1 MDWHGPV
8 YESIK
13 EAPYDQ
19 AAPVPYI
26 VDFSLTGV
34 LTIGWDRKMQK
45 VYDFEEANRKKVAV
59 REWVEK
65 TMYDRRKLDSVMLT
79 NRTSLRTE
87 EY

>member
-1 MDWHGPV
+1 
-8 YESIK
+8 
-13 EAPYDQ
+13 
-19 AAPVPYI
+19 
-26 VDFSLTGV
+26 
-34 LTIGWDRKMQK
+34 MQK

>member
-13 EAPYDQ
+13 EAPYDE

-34 LTIGWDRKMQK
+34 LTIGWDR
-45 VYDFEEANRKKVAV
+45 
-59 REWVEK
+59 
-65 TMYDRRKLDSVMLT
+65 
-79 NRTSLRTE
+79 
-87 EY
+87 